1 MVHFAETDQLHAGDV
16 FRTVAYPVIDTNNG
30 GTLAGTIE
38 ALGTIIGLAGPDTT
52 IIPGHGTPSRREDVI
67 AFRDMV
73 LDVSARVSQLV
84 GEGKSYEEVA
94 AASPTA
100 AYDDIWGSPERFL
113 TALYQQLADTN

>member
-1 MVHFAETDQLHAGDV
+1 MDSLKPTSSETSSGR
-16 FRTVAYPVIDTNNG
+16 FAYPVIDTNNG

-38 ALGTIIGLAGPDTT
+38 ALGNDHRASPARHHHHPRSRHPLA
-52 IIPGHGTPSRREDVI
+52 REDVI

-94 AASPTA
+94 AASPRQP
-100 AYDDIWGSPERFL
+100 YDDIWGSPERFL